1 MATPYTIANAHL
13 ALPHLVHCATM
24 RKTMTY
30 SDLGA
35 KIGQHWR
42 ATPHLL
48 FYIRDEICIPR
59 HLPLL
64 TAIVV
69 NKSKGLPGKSWL
81 PGGTAHLSP
90 EEYRQTY
97 EAARD
102 EVFAFD
108 GWEALLEDLGLPR
121 IRPTVQALNE
131 EGRARA
137 LYLERRGG
145 VGEGQLHRV
154 LKQYVA
160 ENPAAIGLCSAMAV
174 DQEYLFV
181 SGDRCDVVFDLGE
194 AGHAVVEIKDRE
206 RGDLLR
212 GIYQAV
218 KYRALMEA
226 EKGLG
231 EGYPVSAHLVSH
243 CMDDDIRALAKR
255 FQVHCH
261 TVPPGVANA

>member
-1 MATPYTIANAHL
+1 MTTQYTIANAHL
-13 ALPHLVHCATM
+13 ALPHLVHYARM

-30 SDLGA
+30 TDLGA
-35 KIGQHWR
+35 KIGQHYR

-48 FYIRDEICIPR
+48 YYIRDGICIPTG
-59 HLPLL
+59 LPLL

-69 NKSKGLPGKSWL
+69 SKSKGVPGESWL

-97 EAARD
+97 EAVRD

-108 GWEALLEDLGLPR
+108 GWNALLEGLGLSG
-121 IRPTVQALNE
+121 IRPTEQDLND
-131 EGRARA
+131 EGLARA
-137 LYLERRGG
+137 VYLERSGG
-145 VGEGQLHRV
+145 VGEGDVHRM
-154 LKQYVA
+154 LKHHVA
-160 ENPAAIGLCSAMAV
+160 ENPASIGLSSVDAV
-174 DQEYLFV
+174 EQEYLFI
-181 SGDRCDVVFDLGE
+181 SGDRCDIVFDLGGD
-194 AGHAVVEIKDRE
+194 GHAVVEIKDQQ
-206 RGDLLR
+206 RGELVR

-218 KYRALMEA
+218 KYRALTEA

-243 CMDDDIRALAKR
+243 YMDDDIRALAQR

-261 TVPPGVANA
+261 TVPPGVAGA